1 MYHFYST
8 FLLSLL
14 TLAYFCAMKYCIL
27 RERKTPPDYRS
38 PLNPQQ
44 AVDFLKNEDSVEI
57 WAESSPQRCFADAD
71 FIQHGLDIENDRQA
85 DVYLGIKEVPPADLI
100 PNSTY
105 FFFSHTIK
113 RQAQN
118 LKLLQEVLKK
128 NIRLIDYEC
137 LRDSAGQRLIGFG
150 FYAGV
155 VGAYSTLRTFAKK
168 LNLPPLPHTSELGS
182 RAEMDQVLANWSSPD
197 VRILLTGQGRVAQGA
212 LSILKQLHFQILP
225 INQPFPTSGRWV
237 KNIDFSDY
245 NVRIADGGFDSQ
257 EFFTQPQLYKAHF
270 TPFLAGAQIIMTG
283 HYWSAKSPK
292 FLTPIELANS
302 EVQVV
307 GDISCDIQGP
317 VPSTLRASTLVEPM
331 YGWHRKTFQETDA
344 LSPEAIAVMAVD
356 NLPAALPADAS
367 SHFGQELLPLL
378 KEFETNPVGPIFQA
392 ATIAENGA
400 LTPKYA
406 YLQSWVDEKV

>member
-1 MYHFYST
+1 
-8 FLLSLL
+8 
-14 TLAYFCAMKYCIL
+14 
-27 RERKTPPDYRS
+27 
-38 PLNPQQ
+38 
-44 AVDFLKNEDSVEI
+44 
-57 WAESSPQRCFADAD
+57 
-71 FIQHGLDIENDRQA
+71 
-85 DVYLGIKEVPPADLI
+85 
-100 PNSTY
+100 
-105 FFFSHTIK
+105 
-113 RQAQN
+113 
-118 LKLLQEVLKK
+118 
-128 NIRLIDYEC
+128 
-137 LRDSAGQRLIGFG
+137 
-150 FYAGV
+150 
-155 VGAYSTLRTFAKK
+155 
-168 LNLPPLPHTSELGS
+168 
-182 RAEMDQVLANWSSPD
+182 MDQVLANWSSPD

>member
-1 MYHFYST
+1 
-8 FLLSLL
+8 
-14 TLAYFCAMKYCIL
+14 MKYCIL

-38 PLNPQQ
+38 PLNPHQ
-44 AVDFLKNEDSVEI
+44 AAYFFTKLESVKI
-57 WAESSPQRCFADAD
+57 WAEPSPHRCFPDSD
-71 FIQHGLDIENDRQA
+71 FNRHGLDIENGRQA
-85 DVYLGIKEVPPADLI
+85 DVYLGIKEVPPADLN

-137 LRDSAGQRLIGFG
+137 LRDSSGQRLIGFG

-155 VGAYSTLRTFAKK
+155 VGAYNTLRTFSMK
-168 LNLPPLPHTSELGS
+168 LNQPPLPPTSKLGS
-182 RAEMDQVLANWSSPD
+182 RAAMDQVLADWSSPD

-212 LSILKQLHFQILP
+212 LSILKQLHFQTLP
-225 INQPFPTSGRWV
+225 IHEPFPSTGRWV
-237 KNIDFSDY
+237 KNIDFNDY
-245 NVRIADGGFDSQ
+245 NVRMSDGGFDAQ
-257 EFFTQPQLYKAHF
+257 EFFTQPQLYQANF
-270 TPFLAGAQIIMTG
+270 TPFLSGAQIIMTG
-283 HYWSAKSPK
+283 HFWSSISPK
-292 FLTPIELANS
+292 FLTDKELADSN
-302 EVQVV
+302 VQVV
-307 GDISCDIQGP
+307 GDISCDIHGP
-317 VPSTLRASTLVEPM
+317 IPSTLRASTLDEPM

-344 LSPEAIAVMAVD
+344 LSPDAIAVMAVD

-378 KEFETNPVGPIFQA
+378 MAFESNPSASIFQE
-392 ATIAENGA
+392 ATIAQNGA

-406 YLQSWVDEKV
+406 YLQGWVDEKG